1 MIRLLVVD
9 DSAFARCAILRLV
22 SACPEIEIVGFSHDG
37 IEALEQVKKLKPD
50 VITLDVEMPRMSGLE
65 ALETIMAEVPTP
77 VVMASSMTGRGTKT
91 TIRALEIG
99 AVDFF
104 LKASIANP
112 VGSCGCQNELITKIK
127 LAAKVDKASL
137 KRGPARQESP
147 LRARRLIPRH
157 TSSPRKVVVIASST
171 GGPGALYQIIPR
183 LPEDLP
189 AALIVIQHM
198 PAGFTRSL
206 AERLNELSLVSVREA
221 EPDVLLKEG
230 QVLMAPGSYHMMVEA
245 GDKISI
251 NQNLPVLGLRP
262 AADVTMPSV
271 ARWYE
276 GSSIGVVLTGM
287 GSDGTNGAAS
297 IKASGGKV
305 VAQDEATCVV
315 YGMPRSVVESGLAD
329 KIVPLSQIAEEIVAL
344 CQS

>member
-1 MIRLLVVD
+1 
-9 DSAFARCAILRLV
+9 
-22 SACPEIEIVGFSHDG
+22 
-37 IEALEQVKKLKPD
+37 
-50 VITLDVEMPRMSGLE
+50 
-65 ALETIMAEVPTP
+65 
-77 VVMASSMTGRGTKT
+77 MASSMTGRGTKT

-206 AERLNELSLVSVREA
+206 SERLNELSLVSVREA